1 MKEINPDTRRPTKTE
16 SKSKRLVE
24 AEGRCPPEDVGG
36 PPGYEHLLEVI
47 AHPRHPDHDEML
59 E

>member
-1 MKEINPDTRRPTKTE
+1 MKKINPDTRRLTKTE
-16 SKSKRLVE
+16 SKSKRPVE

-36 PPGYEHLLEVI
+36 LPGYEHLLDVI

>member
-1 MKEINPDTRRPTKTE
+1 MKKINPDTRRPTKTE

-24 AEGRCPPEDVGG
+24 AERRCPREDVGG

-47 AHPRHPDHDEML
+47 AHPRHPDHNEML